1 MHVIFEYIPLITFFI
16 VNKFYDI
23 YWATGALIV
32 TSGFQILYY
41 LVKKEKVP
49 TRHWVVLGLLVF
61 FGGLT
66 IFFHNDAF
74 IKWKVTVINELFA
87 LVLLISHY
95 GFKNNLMKK
104 LLKKNLP
111 ELPNKVWEKLN
122 LAWACFFAVCGLVNY
137 YVAFNFELETWVNF
151 KVFGLTGLTFAFTI
165 LSMLSLYRYFPQDE
179 EETNVCE
186 DKIQQESAMK
196 QQNIVSDAKTLDS
209 KKNTIVS
216 SNDMLNK

>member
-1 MHVIFEYIPLITFFI
+1 MNVVLEYLPLVVFFV

-32 TSGFQILYY
+32 TSGIHMLYF
-41 LVKKEKVP
+41 VIKKEKIP
-49 TRHWVVLGLLVF
+49 TRHWVVLGILVF

-95 GFKNNLMKK
+95 GFKNNIIKR
-104 LLKKNLP
+104 LLEGNLP
-111 ELPNKVWEKLN
+111 DLPNKVWNKLN
-122 LAWACFFAVCGLVNY
+122 LAWATFFALCGLLNY
-137 YVAFNFELETWVNF
+137 YIAFNFELEVWVNF

-165 LSMLSLYRYFPQDE
+165 ISMLYLSRYFPQDE
-179 EETNVCE
+179 ADIEKLSIKNNTEETN
-186 DKIQQESAMK
+186 
-196 QQNIVSDAKTLDS
+196 
-209 KKNTIVS
+209 KN
-216 SNDMLNK
+216 N